1 VNAVWRV
8 ARAAVG
14 RRKLQTIVIG
24 VVVWVSTAT
33 IVMALGLL
41 DSSAAPFDRAFAQQ
55 NGAHVVAAF
64 DQTKVSDAQLTQAAQ
79 PAGEVA
85 GPFGQATLDTSESQ
99 FFLGS
104 LTTVGRADPGG
115 PIDRLNVWH
124 GRWATGPG
132 EIVLN
137 RAPGANDGLLDT
149 GSRITMPGRPT
160 LTVVGFAYSVSGS
173 ADAWVTPDQVK
184 TLKPT
189 AFQMLYRFAQAGTA
203 AEISAGESA
212 VAAGLAPDALLGS
225 LSYLTVRDKATSEVG
240 VFIPFLM
247 IFGFLG
253 LAVAV
258 LIVANVVGGAVVA
271 GFRHIGVLKALG
283 FTSNQVMAV
292 YLVMVSVPSVIGC
305 VLGTVTGNVLT
316 KPIVQDALEGFGL
329 NEISFAPW
337 VNIVAVLGMPAVVA
351 LAALVPALR
360 ARRLSATQAI
370 SAGSTQ
376 HVGRALRV
384 QRWLSGTRLPR
395 SVSLGLGVPFARPGR
410 SVLTMASVVLGV
422 MVVTL
427 AVGVTMSV
435 TAYNDAV
442 RPSDTDRVELL
453 AGRPPGVP
461 MMMEPGEPEPPAA
474 VLSDAE
480 DESML
485 RALPG
490 TANVMAVSRIEA
502 QVAGGSQNAEI
513 YFYRGDT
520 AALGPRVLTG
530 HWPDGPGQ
538 LVAPSRFLNQRGF
551 KVGDTITVDLRGNR
565 TQMKIVGVVL
575 TNNEDQIFA
584 GWASLDRLAPG
595 TRAYSYQVRLQ
606 PGTDRETYAA
616 SAEGKDPGLR
626 ALPPRDGSSSTA
638 TIIISVATILTLLL
652 GAVAALGVFNTV
664 LLNARERRRDLG
676 MLKSIGMT
684 PRQVTV
690 MMVTSMG
697 ALGVLGGLV
706 GLPVGVAVHQLLV
719 PAMAA
724 SGQADAVDVLM
735 DVYRV
740 PMLALL
746 ALAGIVIAVLG
757 ALIPARGAARI
768 SIAAVLHNE

>member
-41 DSSAAPFDRAFAQQ
+41 DSSAAPFDRAFAQHS
-55 NGAHVVAAF
+55 GAHLVAAF
-64 DQTKVSDAQLTQAAQ
+64 DQAKVSDAQLTQAAQ
-79 PAGEVA
+79 PAEEVA

-115 PIDRLNVWH
+115 SIDRLNVWH
-124 GRWATGPG
+124 GRWATRPG

-137 RAPGANDGLLDT
+137 RPPGTTVGQMDT
-149 GSRITMPGRPT
+149 GSRITVPGRPT
-160 LTVVGFAYSVSGS
+160 LTIVGFAYSVSGS

-212 VAAGLAPDALLGS
+212 VTAGLAPDALLGS

-258 LIVANVVGGAVVA
+258 LIVANVVSGAVVA

-292 YLVMVSVPSVIGC
+292 YLAMVSIPSVIGC
-305 VLGTVTGNVLT
+305 VLGTVTGNVFT
-316 KPIVQDALEGFGL
+316 KPILRDALEGFGL
-329 NEISFAPW
+329 NEISFALW
-337 VNIVAVLGMPAVVA
+337 VNVFALLGMPAVVA

-360 ARRLSATQAI
+360 ARRLSAAQAI

-435 TAYNDAV
+435 NGYNDAV
-442 RPSDTDRVELL
+442 RPSYTDRVELL
-453 AGRPPGVP
+453 AGRSQGGPV
-461 MMMEPGEPEPPAA
+461 MMEPDVPVPPDA

-490 TANVMAVSRIEA
+490 TANVMAVSQLAA
-502 QVAGGSQNAEI
+502 QVAGGSQNTEI

-538 LVAPSRFLNQRGF
+538 VVAPSRFLNQRGF
-551 KVGDTITVDLRGNR
+551 KVGDTITVELRDNR
-565 TQMKIVGVVL
+565 AQLTIVGVVL
-575 TNNEDQIFA
+575 TNNADQIFA
-584 GWASLDRLAPG
+584 DWGTLDRLAPG
-595 TRAYSYQVRLQ
+595 TRADSYQVKLE
-606 PGTDRETYAA
+606 PGTDRVAYTTAVNA
-616 SAEGKDPGLR
+616 KDPGLR
-626 ALPPRDGSSSTA
+626 VLPPRDGTSDSA
-638 TIIISVATILTLLL
+638 VIIISAATILTLLL

-664 LLNARERRRDLG
+664 ILNTRERRRDLG

-697 ALGVLGGLV
+697 ALGALGGLI
-706 GLPVGVAVHQLLV
+706 GLPVGVAVHQLV
-719 PAMAA
+719 IPAMAA

-746 ALAGIVIAVLG
+746 GLAGIVIAVLG

-768 SIAAVLHNE
+768 SIATVLHNE